1 MRIED
6 LMSTPDDTTTAFTLQ
21 ALRKVRIAQ
30 DYLDESLKFK
40 KELDRHS
47 SVDDLIADESL
58 RAGLLTA
65 VGISDKARKYFT
77 SESALLHLR
86 EILSMIAD
94 DSSTDLRANLLSRYL
109 LTSGDS
115 LGGRSRNLI
124 GREGGDRLIDF
135 LKSSLEKAKVPF
147 EIDSNKVGKVNSI
160 SWKSTCVLFDT
171 KPRWIDKN
179 IDVVVLRTKA
189 GVSWNELKEVPEQF
203 LACGEIKGG
212 ADPAG
217 SDEHWKT
224 ARSAIDR
231 IREAFQLK
239 KMPPPKMFFA
249 GLAIV
254 PGVAREI
261 CDNLDS
267 GKLAMAANL
276 ARDKQVSELANWIT
290 KL

>member
-6 LMSTPDDTTTAFTLQ
+6 LVSTGDDTTNAFTFQ
-21 ALRKVRIAQ
+21 ALRKARIAK
-30 DYLDESLKFK
+30 DYLDEALKFK
-40 KELDRHS
+40 QGLDRHS
-47 SVDDLIADESL
+47 SVDELLADEPL

-77 SESALLHLR
+77 SESALIHLR
-86 EILSMIAD
+86 EILAIIAD
-94 DSSTDLRANLLSRYL
+94 DSSTDLRSNLFSRYL

-124 GREGGDRLIDF
+124 GREGGDRLIES
-135 LKSSLEKAKVPF
+135 LKSTLEKASGPF
-147 EIDSNKVGKVNSI
+147 EVDYNNAGKVTSI
-160 SWKSTCVLFDT
+160 SWQSTCALFDT

-179 IDVVVLRTKA
+179 IDVVVLRTRE
-189 GVSWNELKEVPEQF
+189 GVSCNELKEIPEQF

-231 IREAFQLK
+231 IREAFQLRD
-239 KMPPPKMFFA
+239 MPPPKMFFA

-254 PGVAREI
+254 PGVAKEI
-261 CDNLDS
+261 CDNLES
-267 GKLAMAANL
+267 GKLAIAANL
-276 ARDKQVSELANWIT
+276 ARDQQVSGLAHWIS